1 MNYYPFHIGD
11 YVSATR
17 HLSWEEDAA
26 YRRLLDTYYVT
37 EKPLPADLRQVFR
50 LVLATTDS
58 QREAVRVVLEE
69 FFEATESGWINRRAD
84 SEILAMQE
92 KQDKQRERANKRW
105 HSQVQEHG
113 IAPALPR
120 HSETNAVAQEKHA
133 NAMPPTP
140 TPTPTPINKEP
151 IPSGM
156 GSAPRKRSATAARPD
171 DVAEPVW
178 QDFQR
183 LRAQKRSPLTDTA
196 LAGLRREAAK
206 AGIGLGDALAFCC
219 EQGWQGFNAGWY
231 ADRTGKQPRAS
242 PPAASFRERDA
253 AAASERYRRLTGQ
266 ESPVVT
272 EIPTMKAIA
281 Q

>member
-37 EKPLPADLRQVFR
+37 EKPLSNDLRQVCR

-69 FFEATESGWINRRAD
+69 FFEATDAGWVNRRAD

-92 KQDKQRERANKRW
+92 KQEKQRERANKRW
-105 HSQVQEHG
+105 QSQDTNTG
-113 IAPALPR
+113 NATAMPR
-120 HSETNAVAQEKHA
+120 HNGGNAVAQETDA
-133 NAMPPTP
+133 SAMPPTP
-140 TPTPTPINKEP
+140 TPTPTPTPLINTP
-151 IPSGM
+151 PNG
-156 GSAPRKRSATAARPD
+156 GVARKRAAARPD
-171 DVAEPVW
+171 EVTEPVW

-183 LRAQKRSPLTDTA
+183 LRAQKRAPLTDTA

-206 AGIGLGDALAFCC
+206 AGIGLGEALAYCC

-231 ADRTGKQPRAS
+231 TERTSKQARAS
-242 PPAASFRERDA
+242 PPAAKHA
-253 AAASERYRRLTGQ
+253 AAARAIYGAPSNPEFIDVET
-266 ESPVVT
+266 VVR
-272 EIPTMKAIA
+272 
-281 Q
+281 QH

>member
-1 MNYYPFHIGD
+1 MHHYPFHIGD
-11 YVSATR
+11 FRAGCIHMTKLER
-17 HLSWEEDAA
+17 WL
-26 YRRLLDTYYVT
+26 YRDLLDVVYDT
-37 EKPLPADLRQVFR
+37 ERPLPVDHELVFR
-50 LVLATTDS
+50 SVGARTQEERDAV
-58 QREAVRVVLEE
+58 EAVLKEK
-69 FFEATESGWINRRAD
+69 FELTEDGYVNRRVESEIEKYHKKAD
-84 SEILAMQE
+84 SA
-92 KQDKQRERANKRW
+92 RNANQKRW
-105 HSQVQEHG
+105 ASGAHLKSDTDQIATKNQEP
-113 IAPALPR
+113 I
-120 HSETNAVAQEKHA
+120 TN
-133 NAMPPTP
+133 TP
-140 TPTPTPINKEP
+140 TDV
-151 IPSGM
+151 GV
-156 GSAPRKRSATAARPD
+156 ARKRATAARPD